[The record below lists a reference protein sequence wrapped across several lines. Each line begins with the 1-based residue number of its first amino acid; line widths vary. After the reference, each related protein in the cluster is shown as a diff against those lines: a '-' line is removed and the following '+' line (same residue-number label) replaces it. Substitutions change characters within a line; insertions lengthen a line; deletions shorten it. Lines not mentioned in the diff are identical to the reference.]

1 MKRKILNNMV
11 HQFAAVGYFF
21 CPLGKNEL
29 CFMNESKTIEII
41 YDILQRPLLRYTVG
55 PIRRIRELRI
65 KITIKYGEEYMFFY
79 PKNLID
85 LDTDLDEVVCKD
97 QEELEETMIEVTE
110 LLVSKGIPL
119 LDKIASSTVCF
130 KDDYYKLL
138 AVDTRK
144 QAERFAQKYN
154 REISYSQANKD
165 WAENWLRELKS
176 VPFDEHGIL
185 FEKHLGEIVELA
197 AYMGEMIL
205 SERSE
210 CIWKWVP
217 IPERPTPKYGI
228 FFPSTEDGYDL
239 FYFII
244 AFWNF
249 SSVLNNVDLFPY
261 QY

>member
-1 MKRKILNNMV
+1 MR
-11 HQFAAVGYFF
+11 
-21 CPLGKNEL
+21 
-29 CFMNESKTIEII
+29 
-41 YDILQRPLLRYTVG
+41 
-55 PIRRIRELRI
+55 
-65 KITIKYGEEYMFFY
+65 FY
-79 PKNLID
+79 PKKLID
-85 LDTDLDEVVCKD
+85 LDTDLDEIVCEN

-119 LDKIASSTVCF
+119 LAKIASSTVCF

-185 FEKHLGEIVELA
+185 FEEHLGEIVELA

-205 SERSE
+205 SERTE
-210 CIWKWVP
+210 GIWKWVP